1 MDRVAFLIPI
11 LQIGEMMTYCFGC
24 GIEKDMNILELYSFG
39 EEDGL
44 CDDPIVPLFVLDCQ
58 GPLIPND
65 PNNYSEFRMV
75 VVCHACFH
83 ALSPDMW
90 IGKSCWESINPKV
103 PYDKLP
109 MYVDG
114 LHDPTLL
121 KPLP

>member
-1 MDRVAFLIPI
+1 MKMR
-11 LQIGEMMTYCFGC
+11 CFGC
-24 GIEKDMNILELYSFG
+24 DVEKDTEVLEVSPFA

-44 CDDPIVPLFVLDCQ
+44 TDEPIDPLMVLDCQ
-58 GPLIPND
+58 GPPIPND

-83 ALSPDMW
+83 KLSPDMW
-90 IGKSCWESINPKV
+90 IGKTCWETINPKV

-109 MYVDG
+109 MYVSG
-114 LHDPTLL
+114 LCDPTLL